1 MDAVQGGA
9 TTSGKYAE
17 LGRAKVFDRP
27 DWPQDSKEQA
37 AELLWAIVEQSYRVE
52 AGKGGEGL

>member
-1 MDAVQGGA
+1 M
-9 TTSGKYAE
+9 SGKYAE